1 MKIQTSA
8 QIETLSISGSPKKIP
23 EGQTIDLEF
32 SAIDTGGGFKDP
44 ILDFSF
50 NIPKDAVADLDT
62 GDGQKSGITLAL
74 SDPNQEGNQVSFSYE
89 SRLQIVE
96 EDQFEINGRLKESQL
111 SREVIDFVFKLLR

>member
-8 QIETLSISGSPKKIP
+8 EIKILAINGSSQKIP
-23 EGQTIDLEF
+23 AGQSIDLEF

-50 NIPKDAVADLDT
+50 TIPKNVVDYNAD
-62 GDGQKSGITLAL
+62 DGQNSEITLTL
-74 SDPNQEGNQVSFSYE
+74 SDPDQEGNEASFSYE
-89 SRLQIVE
+89 GRLQVE
-96 EDQFEINGRLKESQL
+96 EDQFEINGRLKEDQL